1 MEWDMKTEQQKVKRQ
16 TAGER
21 REEVIRA
28 AIIEFAALG
37 LHGGS
42 TERIAVAAGISQPYV
57 LRLFG
62 TKKALFIAALN
73 QVCED
78 IVTTWQ
84 AELERLR
91 RDHGPLV
98 TPQQRLQAL
107 GSTYFRFV
115 QEVDELRL
123 VLQGSAAAEDVEVR
137 THLKAGMNR
146 MFDWLRQATGADYHD
161 VQTFWAQGMM
171 LTIAASVR
179 AIDDI
184 ETSEWARAT
193 LMMPER
199 PLPKV

>member
-1 MEWDMKTEQQKVKRQ
+1 MTELQKEKRQ

-21 REEVIRA
+21 REAVIRA
-28 AIIEFAALG
+28 AIVEFATLG

-62 TKKALFIAALN
+62 TKKALFIAALDR
-73 QVCED
+73 VCED
-78 IVTTWQ
+78 IVATWQ

-98 TPQQRLQAL
+98 TPQQQLQAL
-107 GSTYFRFV
+107 GSTYYRFV

-123 VLQGSAAAEDVEVR
+123 VLQGSAASEDVDVR

-146 MFDWLRQATGADYHD
+146 MFDWLRQATGADYHE
-161 VQTFWAQGMM
+161 VQMFWAQGMM
-171 LTIAASVR
+171 LTVAASVR
-179 AIDDI
+179 AMDDV
-184 ETSEWARAT
+184 ETSEWARAM
-193 LMMPER
+193 LMMPEK
-199 PLPKV
+199 LQSKD